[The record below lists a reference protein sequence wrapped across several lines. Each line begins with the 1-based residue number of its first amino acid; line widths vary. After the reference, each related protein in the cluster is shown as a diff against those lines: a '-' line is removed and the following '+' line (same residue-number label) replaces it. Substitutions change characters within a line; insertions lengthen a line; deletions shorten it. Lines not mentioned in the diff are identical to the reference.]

1 MTANTRMYWL
11 HTISPLHVGSGRGV
25 GFIDLPIAREK
36 VTGWPLVP
44 GSAVKGVLADHHGA
58 TVTKRKPE
66 HPNGDLFRTA
76 FGVADEERS
85 NSGSLVFSDARMVCL
100 PVRSLYGTF
109 AWLTSPLALRR
120 LIRDLEACGGSAGLQ
135 VPESLGAQQLYV
147 PQSIDSA
154 LVDTATN
161 KVYLE
166 DLDFTAQPNAATKT
180 WAETIA
186 GWLFPDD
193 AEWTTEFSRRFAVV
207 PDDSFN
213 FLSET
218 GTEVNAR
225 VRIDPDKKTVM
236 QGALWYEESLP
247 AESILAGLVWCD
259 RVFSGGDITQQSLF
273 EKFCTN
279 AVNLQVG
286 GKATVGKG
294 RVRCLFPHG
303 G

>member
-44 GSAVKGVLADHHGA
+44 GTAVKGVLADNYGA
-58 TVTKRKPE
+58 SVKARETEGVNR
-66 HPNGDLFRTA
+66 DLFRTA
-76 FGVADEERS
+76 FGVAGDEHS
-85 NSGSLVFSDARMVCL
+85 NSGSLVFSDARLVCL

-120 LIRDLEACGGSAGLQ
+120 LIRDLEACGGSAGFQ
-135 VPESLGAQQLYV
+135 VPEGLAAQQLYV
-147 PQSIDSA
+147 PQDIASA
-154 LVDTATN
+154 LVDTATG

-166 DLDFTAQPNAATKT
+166 DLDFTAQANAATKT

-186 GWLFPDD
+186 KWLFPDD
-193 AEWTTEFSRRFAVV
+193 AEWAAEFSKRFAVV

-236 QGALWYEESLP
+236 KGALWYEESLP
-247 AESILAGLVWCD
+247 AESVLAGLIWCD
-259 RVFSGGDITQQSLF
+259 RLYGAGGTTQQELLTR
-273 EKFCTN
+273 FCTS

-294 RVRCLFPHG
+294 RVRCLFSPKG
-303 G
+303 